1 MPLIIKTQGRDKT
14 TIYVVMAANT
24 YRRKDLD
31 SSKPSQKSQASP
43 GVEEESSPNM
53 DTFLNRGHEKE

>member
-1 MPLIIKTQGRDKT
+1 MPLIIKTQVRDKT

-24 YRRKDLD
+24 HRRKDLD
-31 SSKPSQKSQASP
+31 SSKPSQTSHASP